1 MNVALNQAHVDGED
15 GLLLSKFAQARIEAR
30 LELLQRVRNDVVI
43 DADAHPSDPALYPE
57 FVVERMAG
65 EPNYYQGRPVTGPE
79 LLSEMDRA
87 DVDMALCWQNP
98 AVLLYGDDPADN
110 FTKLL
115 AANEAISDL
124 AKRHPDRIIPGG
136 WTDPKALGLDAAI
149 ELVRICVEEWGFPIV
164 KLNPA
169 QNAYRIDSDLVLAVV
184 DAIVGY
190 GAAPAFH
197 FGSDTEYTPVEGLE
211 QVALRHPDRAVIGVH
226 MGGGGGHF
234 VTADPIYLAARELG
248 LRMPNIFYVLSAKRD
263 THMESDLIAYA
274 AAGDP
279 YRRNI
284 AVASDVPYGRI
295 TWNFGGFRAMFADL
309 KRGAGHHD
317 ARLRSEP
324 TLFDDSSI
332 QGFMGRNL
340 ADLVISID
348 QRLLARRIEEIA
360 R

>member
-1 MNVALNQAHVDGED
+1 LV
-15 GLLLSKFAQARIEAR
+15 LSKLARARIEAR
-30 LELLQRVRNDVVI
+30 LEFLQRLRNDVII
-43 DADAHPSDPALYPE
+43 DADAHPSDPALYPD
-57 FVVERMAG
+57 FVIDRLAS
-65 EPNYYQGRPVTGPE
+65 EPNYYQGRPITGPE

-87 DVDMALCWQNP
+87 DVDLALCWQNP
-98 AVLLYGDDPADN
+98 AVLRYGDDPADN
-110 FTKLL
+110 FARLH

-124 AKRHPDRIIPGG
+124 AERHPDRIIPGG

-169 QNAYRIDSDLVLAVV
+169 QNAYRIDSDLVMAVV
-184 DAIVGY
+184 DAIVDY
-190 GAAPAFH
+190 GAVPAFH
-197 FGSDTEYTPVEGLE
+197 FGSDTEFTPVDGLE
-211 QVALRHPDRAVIGVH
+211 RVAARHPDRPVVAVH

-248 LRMPNIFYVLSAKRD
+248 LRTPNLFYVLSAKRD

-274 AAGDP
+274 AAGEP
-279 YRRNI
+279 FRSNI

-309 KRGAGHHD
+309 ARGAAHHD
-317 ARLRSEP
+317 GRLRADP
-324 TLFDDSSI
+324 GLFDEEMI
-332 QGFMGRNL
+332 QGFMGRNF

-348 QRLLARRIEEIA
+348 RRLLAQAAEEAA